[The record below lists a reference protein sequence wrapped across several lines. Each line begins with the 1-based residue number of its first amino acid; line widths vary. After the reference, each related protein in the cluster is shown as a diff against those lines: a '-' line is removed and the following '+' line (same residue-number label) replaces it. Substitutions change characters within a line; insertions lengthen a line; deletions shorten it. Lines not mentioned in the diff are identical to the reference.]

1 MAAKYNGSKYMNRF
15 FDEILCRYCEM
26 DKNRKINKKTGKVIN
41 INKKFILE
49 VMLGGLMYLG

>member
-1 MAAKYNGSKYMNRF
+1 MNRF
-15 FDEILCRYCEM
+15 FDEIFCRYCEM